1 MKKKSP
7 ELDIPTLKDVIVPG
21 KEVTDTEEL
30 PPVLNELLLQG
41 LSKQIE
47 KIVQTQLQATMQ
59 KASQAVLKDLQAYL
73 DKRLPELLQA
83 AVNLKKREEEEE

>member
-1 MKKKSP
+1 MKKKSS

-21 KEVTDTEEL
+21 KEVTETEEL

-59 KASQAVLKDLQAYL
+59 KASQMVLKELQAYL

-83 AVNLKKREEEEE
+83 AINLKKREEE